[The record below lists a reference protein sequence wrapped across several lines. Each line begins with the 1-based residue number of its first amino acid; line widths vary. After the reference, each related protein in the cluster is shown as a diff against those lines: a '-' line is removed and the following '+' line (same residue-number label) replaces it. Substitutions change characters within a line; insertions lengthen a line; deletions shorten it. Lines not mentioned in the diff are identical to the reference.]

1 MNVTYKPILTDYYNA
16 VNIYLKQTS
25 KDVPCKSIKER
36 TQNFI
41 DMWSKQLE
49 TLSKEN
55 YEKSE
60 ISALEFS
67 AFIQDLNKNLPHI
80 FIEDKNLLGFLKDI
94 EVKDTE
100 IIRGF
105 ITENDTPYIANE
117 MPGEK
122 LDWKKLFELASIRGI
137 NTSYYAIHSSEESF
151 LIATVRDTQN
161 IRSTQLVVLND
172 YKDYSSVAFDG
183 KETDY
188 INNDPMTR
196 LGINFLA
203 YINAFP
209 ECLTEGVPQN
219 ISKKNRNDYQNTKVL
234 KTSTHVLEIEKE
246 NSNDSRIITPH
257 FRKGHFRYLKDERFV
272 NKKGQIVFVKASM
285 VRGHGQSLKNKSEE
299 KDFSR

>member
-16 VNIYLKQTS
+16 VNLYLKQTQ

-94 EVKDTE
+94 EIKDTE
-100 IIRGF
+100 IIKGF

-117 MPGEK
+117 IPGEK

-137 NTSYYAIHSSEESF
+137 NTSFYAIHSSEESY
-151 LIATVRDTQN
+151 LIATVRDTLN

-172 YKDYSSVAFDG
+172 FKDYSCVVFDG

-196 LGINFLA
+196 LGVNFLA

-219 ISKKNRNDYQNTKVL
+219 ISKKNKADYQNTKVL

-246 NSNDSRIITPH
+246 NNNDSRIITPH